1 MQTEASPHK
10 GVAASAF
17 GVVSLALLTLV
28 EVLDATSGGVGSDGL
43 GLLGL
48 FTLGTYSGV
57 ASLGLLVVALL
68 RNRGRVSVRCWMPP
82 VAALAL
88 WTAMNAWA

>member
-1 MQTEASPHK
+1 MQTEASPHQ
-10 GVAASAF
+10 GVVASAL

-28 EVLDATSGGVGSDGL
+28 LVLDATSGGVGSDGFA
-43 GLLGL
+43 LLGL
-48 FTLGTYSGV
+48 FTLGTYAGV

-68 RNRGRVSVRCWMPP
+68 RYRGRVGVWCWLPP

-88 WTAMNAWA
+88 WTAMNALA